1 MLFQTT
7 SEMNYTIARK
17 MCYPLRDSREQSC
30 ESITTI
36 GKESKTTGIS
46 QGKTI
51 LPSIMYLSYL
61 DQNPELLGVRKR

>member
-1 MLFQTT
+1 MLFQTI

-17 MCYPLRDSREQSC
+17 IYCPLRNLREQSC

-36 GKESKTTGIS
+36 EKESKTTGIS

-51 LPSIMYLSYL
+51 PSSIIYLSHL
-61 DQNPELLGVRKR
+61 DQNPEPLGIRKR